1 MRVPMKNFTTFILAC
16 LLSAPPVIAQKLL
29 VLSHNKK
36 SSEKHRILISEGSR
50 VKCKLTDGS
59 KVAGTMEK
67 IFTDTIHIGSQPVAI
82 RDIQAIAK
90 RRKGA
95 MAVIAS
101 TQIIPFAVMIAASE
115 KGNFPIEVGS
125 FAVFAIGSHVYGY
138 YLYEYPL
145 RNVKKNWALT
155 VLEKAK

>member
-1 MRVPMKNFTTFILAC
+1 MQTHQWQQSCRY
-16 LLSAPPVIAQKLL
+16 
-29 VLSHNKK
+29 
-36 SSEKHRILISEGSR
+36 
-50 VKCKLTDGS
+50 DG
-59 KVAGTMEK
+59 KD
-67 IFTDTIHIGSQPVAI
+67 FTDTIHIGSQPVAI
-82 RDIQAIAK
+82 HDIQAIAK

-115 KGNFPIEVGS
+115 KGNFPLEAGS
-125 FAVFAIGSHVYGY
+125 FAVFAIGSHVHGY

-155 VLEKAK
+155 VLEKAN